1 MKLFFLFLIISSSC
15 FAKVSLFDSFQAALK
30 QEPIKKSLAQIKQ
43 KEYQYKQLRGAALP
57 QVALNANYTRQDA
70 SGVQSNFF
78 RESQRSV
85 SVGVTQRLFSGFQEF
100 STLQKQENLLSQ
112 SKIDLVLTRSELLNE
127 VAKSY
132 VQVLYQIDEVELA
145 KEIHTLSQKR
155 VEFLQKRVK
164 TGRSRQGELVSAQAL
179 VASNLTALEAA
190 RANLVSSRQYFSF
203 LTGFDANIE
212 LKRMDAKLK
221 LESLENYLTK
231 VEESPSLKIQRLN
244 LENAHE
250 DIKIAKGD
258 HWPTVD
264 LKGEYFVDRE
274 SFNNNGSDW
283 AVTVSLTLPLFESG
297 KTYSNV
303 KQASQARL
311 VAESDA
317 RYLKQGLDRDIR
329 ILYNSITSANQQIDS
344 FEKAVSLNKQ
354 NYNIQLKDY
363 GLSLVNNLEVL
374 QALSQYT
381 ESRSRLNNL
390 VANRNQDYYRLVT
403 LLGDSFENN

>member
-1 MKLFFLFLIISSSC
+1 
-15 FAKVSLFDSFQAALK
+15 
-30 QEPIKKSLAQIKQ
+30 
-43 KEYQYKQLRGAALP
+43 
-57 QVALNANYTRQDA
+57 
-70 SGVQSNFF
+70 
-78 RESQRSV
+78 
-85 SVGVTQRLFSGFQEF
+85 
-100 STLQKQENLLSQ
+100 
-112 SKIDLVLTRSELLNE
+112 
-127 VAKSY
+127 
-132 VQVLYQIDEVELA
+132 
-145 KEIHTLSQKR
+145 
-155 VEFLQKRVK
+155 
-164 TGRSRQGELVSAQAL
+164 
-179 VASNLTALEAA
+179 
-190 RANLVSSRQYFSF
+190 
-203 LTGFDANIE
+203 
-212 LKRMDAKLK
+212 MDAKLK
-221 LESLENYLTK
+221 LKPLDSYLGK
-231 VEESPSLKIQRLN
+231 IEDSPSLKMQKLN

-297 KTYSNV
+297 KTDSNI

-311 VAESDA
+311 VAESDV
-317 RYLKQGLDRDIR
+317 RYLKQGLDRDIK

-354 NYNIQLKDY
+354 NYSIQLKDY
-363 GLSLVNNLEVL
+363 GLSLVNNLDVL

-390 VANRNQDYYRLVT
+390 IASRNQDYYRLIT